1 MTRPAPGRLSGNRGF
16 TLLELMVVMVIIGV
30 IIGFAALSIGDGG
43 RSERIETEAR
53 RLAALMQLTGDEAI
67 LNGSQLGLLLTP
79 EGYRFLTLGQEEW
92 EPVEGDQLLR
102 ARKLPDGVAMELRV
116 DGMPVGVEEDPKKP
130 EPHLVFLSS
139 GDRTPF
145 EMELGPADS
154 FGELDEEG
162 TRHHL
167 EAGPFGPITLTG
179 PGIRPADFEDE

>member
-1 MTRPAPGRLSGNRGF
+1 MTRPAPGRPFRDRGF

-43 RSERIETEAR
+43 RGERIETEAR

-67 LNGSQLGLLLTP
+67 LNGSQLGLFLTP
-79 EGYRFLTLGQEEW
+79 EGYRFLMLGEKKW

-102 ARKLPDGVAMELRV
+102 ARKLPDGVAVELRV
-116 DGMPVGVEEDPKKP
+116 EGMPVVVEKDPKKL
-130 EPHLVFLSS
+130 EPHLIFLSS

-145 EMELGPADS
+145 EMELGPADR

-162 TRHHL
+162 ILHHL